1 MHVRPY
7 LPIFEVLPSEAQV
20 MAAAPLPFCVGH
32 LPLSPAAFAAGQPP
46 QLVCVQ
52 AVDEEELEG
61 YRYWKEAGG
70 GLF

>member
-1 MHVRPY
+1 
-7 LPIFEVLPSEAQV
+7 